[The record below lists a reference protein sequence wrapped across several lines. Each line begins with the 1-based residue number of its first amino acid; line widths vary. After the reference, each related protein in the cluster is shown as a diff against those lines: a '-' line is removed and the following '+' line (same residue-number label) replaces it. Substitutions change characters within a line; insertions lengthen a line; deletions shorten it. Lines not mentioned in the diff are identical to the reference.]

1 MPDIFKLNTGIMKDM
16 NGLFYNY
23 LSLIS
28 ITDISKWKTNHLQD
42 ISEVFY
48 NYSLLLSPLDLSTVY
63 SKINCS
69 LGF

>member
-1 MPDIFKLNTGIMKDM
+1 MKDM
-16 NGLFYNY
+16 NGLFYNC

-63 SKINCS
+63 SKINRS

>member
-1 MPDIFKLNTGIMKDM
+1 MKDM

-28 ITDISKWKTNHLQD
+28 LTDISKWKTNHLQD

-48 NYSLLLSPLDLSTVY
+48 NYSSLLLSPLYLSTVY
-63 SKINCS
+63 SKINRS